1 MKKNTDEAHITLC
14 CKRIEERLNWGDS
27 TGWTN
32 QDFENLSEKIREAT
46 GVTLSGTTL
55 KRIWGRVKYESAPTV
70 TTLNTLAQFL
80 GYENWRTFRQ
90 ENGQEREELQTDRS
104 ISPSAPSRKKPGYIW
119 IAAAAG
125 IIIIAILG
133 FNYIRGKKPVNAA
146 EYRFS
151 SRKTVTEGLPNTVIF
166 DYNAE
171 SAPEDSVFIQQ
182 NWDPS
187 RRVKVSR
194 LQHQATSVYYY
205 PGHFRAKLV
214 VGDQIV
220 KEHSLTIKT
229 KGWLPM
235 IEQTPVPVYFK
246 EEEALSNGELGL
258 TTQQIRDKNITL
270 QPEAP
275 WVRYSNIG
283 NWGPLTTARF
293 RFEAELRNDFGEG
306 SAVCRMTQVFLLCEG
321 GAIAFPLAD
330 KGCISELNIM
340 LPDSF
345 ISGKSND
352 LSGFGVDA
360 AQWVK
365 VRCEAENGQIKMM
378 VNDKLAYQAALSGKT
393 LKIAGITFRFQGTG
407 KVRNVTLTDL

>member
-1 MKKNTDEAHITLC
+1 M
-14 CKRIEERLNWGDS
+14 
-27 TGWTN
+27 
-32 QDFENLSEKIREAT
+32 
-46 GVTLSGTTL
+46 
-55 KRIWGRVKYESAPTV
+55 
-70 TTLNTLAQFL
+70 
-80 GYENWRTFRQ
+80 
-90 ENGQEREELQTDRS
+90 
-104 ISPSAPSRKKPGYIW
+104 
-119 IAAAAG
+119 AAAAG
-125 IIIIAILG
+125 IVIIIIAIFG
-133 FNYIRGKKPVNAA
+133 FNYMRSKKPVNAA
-146 EYRFS
+146 EYQFS

-182 NWDPS
+182 NWDPR

-205 PGHFRAKLV
+205 PGHFEAKLI

-246 EEEALSNGELGL
+246 EEEALSGGELGL
-258 TTQQIRDKNITL
+258 GIQQIRDKNVAL
-270 QPEAP
+270 QPTAP

-283 NWGPLTTARF
+283 NWGSLTTARF

-306 SAVCRMTQVFLLCEG
+306 SAVCRLTEVFLLCEG
-321 GAIAFPLAD
+321 GVIAIPLAD
-330 KGCISELNIM
+330 KGCTSELNIM
-340 LPDSF
+340 LPDRF

-352 LSGFGVDA
+352 LSGFGVDPG
-360 AQWVK
+360 QWVK
-365 VRCEAENGQIKMM
+365 LRCEAENGQVKMM
-378 VNDKLAYQAALSGKT
+378 VNERLAYRDSLSGKV

-407 KVRNVTLTDL
+407 RVRNVTLTDL